1 MWFVCVFLKSRAH
14 KQPWKGPLYSAQ
26 PAEMR
31 FNGLGLLSC
40 PFHKKKLKY
49 RKKAGGGGLRA
60 RRVPNPNDAISLGA
74 RLGWKRLGER
84 LKWFKRCRRGLPSKS
99 CLEWEE
105 GGKKGDAGAEWEGKK
120 KKCQAKSS
128 LHSMQN
134 CSQLREC
141 GRCLKQRTRN
151 ILWSRDGG
159 GGQCATVVR
168 GVGRFTKLPTLPYG
182 VRGCRCSPVLAGEFC
197 WVAQAPTSITKL
209 PHQHDKDDTYHLRK
223 LNTKINK
230 HSWAVFFFLFFFLDS
245 NELQETSL

>member
-151 ILWSRDGG
+151 ILWSRDGWGSMCHG
-159 GGQCATVVR
+159 GAWGREVHQTSHAALRRERLPMLSSLGR
-168 GVGRFTKLPTLPYG
+168 GILLGGPSTHIYHKTSSSAWQGRYVP
-182 VRGCRCSPVLAGEFC
+182 LAQVEY
-197 WVAQAPTSITKL
+197 Q
-209 PHQHDKDDTYHLRK
+209 D
-223 LNTKINK
+223 
-230 HSWAVFFFLFFFLDS
+230 
-245 NELQETSL
+245 